1 MVYGRLLHGDVV
13 PMIFAN
19 NVGGNWFGHYIEQQM
34 PFAGIG
40 NVEFVA
46 NQFVAAQL
54 QGQLRIATNNFVLLR
69 VAVAQ
74 QAEKL
79 KELFDHKTLYGIQG
93 AYYYKTMFGPLGATF
108 GYSNR
113 TKKPYFFLDLGYEF

>member
-1 MVYGRLLHGDVV
+1 MSGELYRDPSASIAERVEDLLSRMTLEEKAMQLCGNL
-13 PMIFAN
+13 PAN
-19 NVGGNWFGHYIEQQM
+19 VLDDGK
-34 PFAGIG
+34 
-40 NVEFVA
+40 V
-46 NQFVAAQL
+46 NQ
-54 QGQLRIATNNFVLLR
+54 
-69 VAVAQ
+69 
-74 QAEKL
+74 EKL

>member
-1 MVYGRLLHGDVV
+1 MAD
-13 PMIFAN
+13 
-19 NVGGNWFGHYIEQQM
+19 
-34 PFAGIG
+34 
-40 NVEFVA
+40 
-46 NQFVAAQL
+46 QFVAVQL
-54 QGQLRIATNNFVLLR
+54 QGQFRIATNNYVLLR